1 MNMCAG
7 INVMYVLYWLFLVF
21 IVWRFEARSRKMIK
35 SLKKI
40 QKACDTMKEGVLR
53 GELLHETERGAELR
67 GMLRG
72 LNSISSAV
80 NEAGISDVQKG

>member
-1 MNMCAG
+1 MNMCIG
-7 INVMYVLYWLFLVF
+7 INVMYVVYWLFLAF
-21 IVWRFEARSRKMIK
+21 IVWRFEVKSRKMIK

-40 QKACDTMKEGVLR
+40 QKACDGMKNSVLR

-67 GMLRG
+67 DMLRG

-80 NEAGISDVQKG
+80 NESGISDVPQG